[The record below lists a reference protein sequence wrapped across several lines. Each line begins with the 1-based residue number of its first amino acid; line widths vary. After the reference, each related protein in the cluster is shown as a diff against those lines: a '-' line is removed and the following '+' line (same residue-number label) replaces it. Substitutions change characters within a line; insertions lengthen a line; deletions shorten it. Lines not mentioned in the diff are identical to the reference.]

1 MQGSIGS
8 LLNQIKESKTDKQ
21 HERRTILRIREA
33 DDNQPNFINMD
44 QNEFRKLQ
52 KDKASIAYT

>member
-1 MQGSIGS
+1 M
-8 LLNQIKESKTDKQ
+8 NQIKESKTDKQ

-44 QNEFRKLQ
+44 QNEFRKLP